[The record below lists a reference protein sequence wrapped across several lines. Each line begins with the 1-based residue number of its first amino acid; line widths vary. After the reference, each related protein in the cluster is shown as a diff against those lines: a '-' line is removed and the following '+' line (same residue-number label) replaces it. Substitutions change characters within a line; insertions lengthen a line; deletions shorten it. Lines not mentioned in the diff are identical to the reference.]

1 MCNIFVIWEV
11 CIQKK
16 SHKMNEKGT
25 LILPLLINH
34 VNQLEIY
41 SEEKIEGQKIKLMFL
56 SQWKVKT
63 SYVPAVKSL
72 TSLWK
77 VREGR

>member
-1 MCNIFVIWEV
+1 MFVTCLLIFASCGMCNIFVIWEV

-41 SEEKIEGQKIKLMFL
+41 SEEKRYKK
-56 SQWKVKT
+56 
-63 SYVPAVKSL
+63 
-72 TSLWK
+72 
-77 VREGR
+77 

>member
-1 MCNIFVIWEV
+1 MFIDFCLLWDVQYICNLRSLYTE
-11 CIQKK
+11 K

-41 SEEKIEGQKIKLMFL
+41 SEEKRYKK
-56 SQWKVKT
+56 
-63 SYVPAVKSL
+63 
-72 TSLWK
+72 
-77 VREGR
+77 

>member
-1 MCNIFVIWEV
+1 MFIDFCLLWDVQYICNLRSLYTE
-11 CIQKK
+11 K

-41 SEEKIEGQKIKLMFL
+41 SEKKRDK
-56 SQWKVKT
+56 K
-63 SYVPAVKSL
+63 
-72 TSLWK
+72 
-77 VREGR
+77 